1 MSVSVVI
8 ARGAA
13 AGAYVRSMKALVI
26 RSAVVAATGGLIF
39 GFDTA
44 VISGA
49 EEQIQ
54 EQFHLSDAAL
64 GFTVTT
70 ALIGTIV
77 GAIVSGRLADRF
89 GRKKVLYAIG
99 VLYVVS
105 AVGCAFAPT
114 SSVEVLQA
122 FRFLGGLGIGASSVC
137 APIYTAEIA
146 PPKFRGR
153 LVGLVQFNI
162 VLGILVAYASNA
174 IIRTILGD
182 DPNAWRWM
190 LGVMVV
196 PAVLFL
202 VMLPTVPETPRWLA
216 GHGDLAAARATSER
230 LCSTPAEAD
239 AQMAEIQETLAAEQ
253 GTEKTKFYTRGHRKV
268 ILLAVAIAFFN
279 QMSGINAILYYAPRV
294 MQDAGASTNAAYL
307 MSVAVGVMNLVATM
321 AALTVI
327 DRLGRRRLM
336 LVGSV
341 GYLVSLGFM
350 ASVMFYYESDG
361 RSFDSTSSILVLLG
375 LMVFIASH
383 AFGQGAVIWVF
394 LSEIFPNSIR
404 GRGQALGS
412 LTHWVWAAI
421 TSFAFPPIIGAFG
434 GGVAFS
440 IFFGFMVLQ
449 LLWVI
454 KVMPETKGIPLEEMA
469 ERLGLEADETA
480 PPPATKG
487 N

>member
-1 MSVSVVI
+1 
-8 ARGAA
+8 
-13 AGAYVRSMKALVI
+13 MKALVI

-54 EQFHLSDAAL
+54 EQFHLSDAAI

-105 AVGCAFAPT
+105 AVGCALAPT

-174 IIRTILGD
+174 IIRTVLGD

-202 VMLPTVPETPRWLA
+202 VLLPTVPETPRWLA

-253 GTEKTKFYTRGHRKV
+253 GETTKFYTRGHRKV

-321 AALTVI
+321 AALTMI

-350 ASVMFYYESDG
+350 AAVMFYYESDG

-469 ERLGLEADETA
+469 ERLGLEAEATA
-480 PPPATKG
+480 PAPATKG

>member
-1 MSVSVVI
+1 MQ
-8 ARGAA
+8 
-13 AGAYVRSMKALVI
+13 ALVV

-49 EEQIQ
+49 EKQVQ
-54 EQFHLSDAAL
+54 EQFGLSDAAL

-70 ALIGTIV
+70 ALIGTII
-77 GAIVSGRLADRF
+77 GALVTGRLADRF
-89 GRKKVLYAIG
+89 GRKKVLYTIG

-105 AVGCAFAPT
+105 AIGCAIAPT
-114 SSVEVLQA
+114 SSVEVLQL

-174 IIRTILGD
+174 IIRAIMGD
-182 DPNAWRWM
+182 DANAWRWM
-190 LGVMVV
+190 LGVMLV
-196 PAVLFL
+196 PAVIFL
-202 VMLPTVPETPRWLA
+202 IMLPTVPETPRWLA
-216 GHGDLAAARATSER
+216 ANADLAAARRISER
-230 LCSTPAEAD
+230 LCATQGEAD
-239 AQMAEIQETLAAEQ
+239 EQMAEIEQSLAAESRR
-253 GTEKTKFYTRGHRKV
+253 GKTRFYTRGHRKV
-268 ILLAVAIAFFN
+268 IFMAIAIAFFN

-307 MSVAVGVMNLVATM
+307 MSVAVGVMNLIATM

-327 DRLGRRRLM
+327 DKLGRRKLM

-341 GYLVSLGFM
+341 GYLISLGFM
-350 ASVMFYYESDG
+350 AAVMFYYESGD
-361 RSFDSTSSILVLLG
+361 RSFNSTSSILVLLG

-404 GRGQALGS
+404 GQGQSLGS

-469 ERLGLEADETA
+469 DKLGLEVDNEA
-480 PPPATKG
+480 PDPLAAKG
-487 N
+487 H

>member
-1 MSVSVVI
+1 MQ
-8 ARGAA
+8 
-13 AGAYVRSMKALVI
+13 ALVI

-49 EEQIQ
+49 EKQIQ
-54 EQFHLSDAAL
+54 EQFGGPDGLSDAQL

-70 ALIGTIV
+70 ALIGTII
-77 GAIVSGRLADRF
+77 GALVTGRLADRF
-89 GRKKVLYAIG
+89 GRKKVLYTIG

-105 AVGCAFAPT
+105 AVGCALAPT
-114 SSVEVLQA
+114 STVELLQL

-146 PPKFRGR
+146 PPKHRGR

-174 IIRTILGD
+174 IIRTVMGD

-196 PAVLFL
+196 PAALFL

-216 GHGDLAAARATSER
+216 ASGDIAAARATSER
-230 LCSTPAEAD
+230 LCSTQAEAD
-239 AQMAEIQETLAAEQ
+239 EQMQEIEESLAAES
-253 GTEKTKFYTRGHRKV
+253 GRGKARFYTRGHRKV
-268 ILLAVAIAFFN
+268 ILLAIAIAFFN

-307 MSVAVGVMNLVATM
+307 MSVAVGVMNLIATM

-341 GYLVSLGFM
+341 GYLISLGFM

-361 RSFDSTSSILVLLG
+361 RSFNSTSSILVLLG

-394 LSEIFPNSIR
+394 LSEIFPNRIR
-404 GRGQALGS
+404 GQGQSLGS

-469 ERLGLEADETA
+469 DRLGLDSDPDDAVSD
-480 PPPATKG
+480 PPAAKG
-487 N
+487 H

>member
-1 MSVSVVI
+1 
-8 ARGAA
+8 
-13 AGAYVRSMKALVI
+13 MKALVI

-49 EEQIQ
+49 EKQIQ
-54 EQFHLSDAAL
+54 EQFHLSDPAL

-77 GAIVSGRLADRF
+77 GALVTGRLADVF

-105 AVGCAFAPT
+105 AVGCALAPT

-174 IIRTILGD
+174 VIRTILGD
-182 DPNAWRWM
+182 DANSWRWM
-190 LGVMVV
+190 LGVMLV

-230 LCSTPAEAD
+230 LCSTTAEAD
-239 AQMAEIQETLAAEQ
+239 AQMAEIEESLAAEQ
-253 GTEKTKFYTRGHRKV
+253 GQAKTRFYTRGHRKV

-307 MSVAVGVMNLVATM
+307 MSVAVGVMNLIATM

-336 LVGSV
+336 LIGSV

-350 ASVMFYYESDG
+350 AAVMFYYESGD

-449 LLWVI
+449 LLWAI

-469 ERLGLEADETA
+469 ERLGLEVDSVGSTDPLA
-480 PPPATKG
+480 PKG
-487 N
+487 H

>member
-1 MSVSVVI
+1 
-8 ARGAA
+8 
-13 AGAYVRSMKALVI
+13 MKALVI

-49 EEQIQ
+49 EKQIQ
-54 EQFHLSDAAL
+54 EQFHLSDAAI

-105 AVGCAFAPT
+105 AIGCALAPT

-146 PPKFRGR
+146 PPTFRGR

-182 DPNAWRWM
+182 DPTAWRWM

-230 LCSTPAEAD
+230 LCSTPTEAD
-239 AQMAEIQETLAAEQ
+239 AQMAEIQETLAAER

-321 AALTVI
+321 AALSVI

-350 ASVMFYYESDG
+350 AAVMFYYESDG

-469 ERLGLEADETA
+469 ERLGLDTEASTE
-480 PPPATKG
+480 PAATRG